1 MNCSN
6 GFPSLDDHELV
17 LSIVSCLIFFSR
29 QIVDGMTELL
39 MVQLNY
45 FGSLFLFF
53 YVTSSTTH

>member
-1 MNCSN
+1 MNLFYLLLFN
-6 GFPSLDDHELV
+6 
-17 LSIVSCLIFFSR
+17 FFSR
-29 QIVDGMTELL
+29 QIVDGTTELL